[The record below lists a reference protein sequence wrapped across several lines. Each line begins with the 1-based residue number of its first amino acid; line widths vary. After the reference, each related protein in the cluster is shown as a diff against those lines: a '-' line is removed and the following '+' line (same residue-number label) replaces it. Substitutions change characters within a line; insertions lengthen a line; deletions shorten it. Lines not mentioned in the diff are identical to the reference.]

1 MENEL
6 YHHGVKGQKWGIR
19 RYQNKDGSLTYAGKK
34 KAIKMQDKYT
44 SFTENKRYRK
54 KDGRYTVA
62 GRMKAIKMKEKYTAL
77 TGKELKKFPQVKNIV
92 DSNSNKKVSD
102 LDAKQTSKGKKFA
115 LYVAKEMVLP
125 AAIDVGKQSIKSFLT
140 KAANRTFEFDD
151 ELKVYTN
158 NKKK

>member
-34 KAIKMQDKYT
+34 KAIKMQDEYT

-62 GRMKAIKMKEKYTAL
+62 GRMKALKMKEKYTAL
-77 TGKELKKFPQVKNIV
+77 TGKELKSMKTPFLPTQILT
-92 DSNSNKKVSD
+92 D
-102 LDAKQTSKGKKFA
+102 L
-115 LYVAKEMVLP
+115 V
-125 AAIDVGKQSIKSFLT
+125 
-140 KAANRTFEFDD
+140 TFETSNLFSLQ
-151 ELKVYTN
+151 ETSLIGVISPTIPM
-158 NKKK
+158 